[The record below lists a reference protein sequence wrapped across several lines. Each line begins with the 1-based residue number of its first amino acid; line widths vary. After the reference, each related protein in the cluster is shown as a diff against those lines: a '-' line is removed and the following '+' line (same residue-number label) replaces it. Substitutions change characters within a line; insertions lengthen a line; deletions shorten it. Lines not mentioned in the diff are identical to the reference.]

1 MTSTIRAHFWNP
13 ITPRFISTDQI
24 PVARI
29 AAPESVLHIA
39 EREKIE
45 HGAERRAIGHVEWC
59 VYQFEEGK

>member
-1 MTSTIRAHFWNP
+1 M
-13 ITPRFISTDQI
+13 
-24 PVARI
+24 